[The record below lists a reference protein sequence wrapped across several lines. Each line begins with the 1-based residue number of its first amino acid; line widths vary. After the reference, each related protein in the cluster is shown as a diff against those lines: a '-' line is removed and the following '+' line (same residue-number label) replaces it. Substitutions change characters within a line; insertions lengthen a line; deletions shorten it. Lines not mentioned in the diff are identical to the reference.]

1 MWLIFYSIVIYVKH
15 IYAQKSKIQME
26 RSVIMKERKE
36 HYPYKIRVTR
46 VGWFT
51 GMSWEIAD
59 KIDDIIFRF
68 KCWRSQKKKT

>member
-1 MWLIFYSIVIYVKH
+1 
-15 IYAQKSKIQME
+15 
-26 RSVIMKERKE
+26 MKERKE